1 MLDSTNLDSLSVA
14 ELQSIV
20 AEAEAALAA
29 QLRNQRRSVIAKMR
43 ELAASVGI
51 DFEIIETSSSKARR
65 SSPAAPK
72 YRNPA
77 NPEQTWSGRGK
88 RPKWIR
94 EAIDSGADM
103 AAMEISSAA

>member
-1 MLDSTNLDSLSVA
+1 MLDSTSLNPLSVA
-14 ELQSIV
+14 ELQSLI
-20 AEAEAALAA
+20 AEAEAAIAA
-29 QLRNQRRSVIAKMR
+29 QLRDQRRSAIAKMR

-51 DFEIIETSSSKARR
+51 EFEIIEKPFPRARR
-65 SSPAAPK
+65 SSPVVPK

-88 RPKWIR
+88 RPKWLT

-103 AAMEISSAA
+103 STMEISSAA

>member
-1 MLDSTNLDSLSVA
+1 MLDSTSLNPLSVA
-14 ELQSIV
+14 ELQSLI
-20 AEAEAALAA
+20 AEAEAALTT
-29 QLRNQRRSVIAKMR
+29 QLRNQRRSTIAKMR

-51 DFEIIETSSSKARR
+51 DFEIIEKPSPKAHR

-94 EAIDSGADM
+94 EAIDSGADI
-103 AAMEISSAA
+103 AAMEVSSVA